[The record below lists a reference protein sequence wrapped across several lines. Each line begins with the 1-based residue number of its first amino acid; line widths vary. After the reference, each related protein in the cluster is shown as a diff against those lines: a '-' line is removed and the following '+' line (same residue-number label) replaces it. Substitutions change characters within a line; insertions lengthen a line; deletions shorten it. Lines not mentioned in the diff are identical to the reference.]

1 MANSQIIYRPEQWE
15 SLFRFFDDMP
25 LEKPV
30 EVRWGAVKRSND
42 QNDYYWEVVTPMVAD
57 FLTEKYSFPYTKDTA
72 HELLKSEFLP
82 THKDPV
88 TGRVFYG
95 STTKLRRSGDDDDC
109 WPTYIKKIQK
119 WAGLGGLYIPDPNE
133 PPRD

>member
-1 MANSQIIYRPEQWE
+1 MVGEFLS
-15 SLFRFFDDMP
+15 
-25 LEKPV
+25 EKH
-30 EVRWGAVKRSND
+30 G
-42 QNDYYWEVVTPMVAD
+42 
-57 FLTEKYSFPYTKDTA
+57 FPYTKNMA

-95 STTKLRRSGDDDDC
+95 STTDLRRSGDDEDS
-109 WPTYIKKIQK
+109 WQAYVQKIQH
-119 WAGLGGLYIPDPNE
+119 WAALGGLYLPDPNE